1 MNNTVEN
8 DFLGFP
14 KVKWLHLAGEV
25 DKSVRFSCQIFSGFN
40 VPKIIKIGY
49 FLTELFKKLTVGVFS
64 WDTVYI
70 CETSWF
76 RARLGERGF

>member
-25 DKSVRFSCQIFSGFN
+25 DKSVRFSCQIFSEFN

-49 FLTELFKKLTVGVFS
+49 FLTELFKKLTVDVFS
-64 WDTVYI
+64 WDTVCI

-76 RARLGERGF
+76 IARFGERGF